1 MGSVYLSPL
10 LTDYHPKT
18 SVYVRLDKT
27 ELLDNKQAAKGY
39 GDRAFA
45 NSGPELWNALPLD
58 IRNSSSVTNF
68 KVAVKT
74 HYYKICYE

>member
-1 MGSVYLSPL
+1 MGPVYLSPL

-18 SVYVRLDKT
+18 SMCVRLDKT
-27 ELLDNKQAAKGY
+27 ELLDNKQVAKGY
-39 GDRAFA
+39 GDRTFA

-58 IRNSSSVTNF
+58 ICNSSSVTTF
-68 KVAVKT
+68 KADVKT